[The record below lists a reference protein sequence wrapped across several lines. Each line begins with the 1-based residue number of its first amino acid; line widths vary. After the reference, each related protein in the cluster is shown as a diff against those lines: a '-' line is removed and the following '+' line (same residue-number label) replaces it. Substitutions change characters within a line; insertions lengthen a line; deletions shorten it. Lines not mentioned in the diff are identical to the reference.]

1 MANNRTGRLGGRV
14 GRQGGIAAAS
24 LLLAAAAAG
33 CVVGDLGGDSPAP
46 TGTAKAEIGQA
57 PLRRINRTEYNN
69 SVRDLFGIKSAP
81 ADAWPAEG
89 ITSGFDNDISGQG
102 ATANLVDQMMRS
114 AEQVADEAVLHL
126 DVLLPCS
133 AQSGGEAVACGTK
146 FVEAYGHRAYR
157 RPLTQDDRDRL
168 GKALAWGI
176 ARGGLKTG
184 VRLVIM
190 TLLQSPHF
198 LYRPEIGALGVAS
211 PGPLGTQVLA
221 LTDHEI
227 ATRLSFLLLNSCPDE
242 ALLAAA
248 DKGEVHTLEQV
259 EAQTERL
266 LDSPGGRAA
275 IKRFFHQWLPFD
287 RLGKAVK
294 APELFPEFTEETK
307 AAMADGAQAFVDH
320 VVFDSKEGSLRELMT
335 ANYAFVNARTAP
347 LYGLQG
353 TFGESLE
360 LATLTEPRAGL
371 LTQVGVMAA
380 LADNVQSSPV
390 ARGKFIYQ
398 DLLCQPVGSPPAN
411 LAGAG
416 VPPTP
421 DPTKTT
427 RERFDEHRTNP
438 ACASCHQVM
447 DPLGFGL
454 ESFDAI
460 GRFRSK
466 ENGKAI
472 DSTGDLTLDGE
483 KIRFDGAVELAGF
496 VAESPLARQCFA
508 RKWFT
513 YAFGRPDGEG
523 DAFTVDEL
531 QKAFPAATSPIKQL
545 FLAVTRTTAF
555 THRNSPV
562 LEACAQ

>member
-1 MANNRTGRLGGRV
+1 MANLRTASLGGRAF
-14 GRQGGIAAAS
+14 RRGGVAAAS

-33 CVVGDLGGDSPAP
+33 CVVGDLGGDAGESPQ
-46 TGTAKAEIGQA
+46 TGPAKAEIGQA
-57 PLRRINRTEYNN
+57 PLRRVNRTEYNN
-69 SVRDLFGIKSAP
+69 SVRDLFGVKSSP
-81 ADAWPAEG
+81 ADSWPAEG
-89 ITSGFDNDISGQG
+89 ITSGFDNDVSGQG
-102 ATANLVDQMMRS
+102 ATADLVDQMMRS
-114 AEQVADEAVLHL
+114 AEQVAAEAVAHL

-133 AQSGGEAVACGTK
+133 AQSGGDAVACGTK

-157 RPLTQDDRDRL
+157 RPLTPADRESL
-168 GKALAWGI
+168 GKALAWGV

-184 VRLVIM
+184 VRMVIM
-190 TLLQSPHF
+190 TMLQSPHF
-198 LYRPEIGALGVAS
+198 LYRPEIGTLDAS
-211 PGPLGTQVLA
+211 APGSSRLS

-259 EAQTERL
+259 QAQTERL

-275 IKRFFHQWLPFD
+275 IQRFFHQWFPFD

-294 APELFPEFTEETK
+294 APDLFPEFTEETK

-335 ANYAFVNARTAP
+335 ANYAFVNERTAP

-353 TFGESLE
+353 TFGPSLE
-360 LATLTEPRAGL
+360 FATLTEPRAGL

-427 RERFDEHRTNP
+427 RERFDEHRSNP
-438 ACASCHQVM
+438 ACASCHKVM

-460 GRFRSK
+460 GRFRFK
-466 ENGKAI
+466 ENGKDI
-472 DSTGDLTLDGE
+472 DSTGDLRLDGE
-483 KIRFDGAVELAGF
+483 DISFDGAIELSRI
-496 VAESPLARQCFA
+496 VADSPLTRQCFA

-513 YAFGRPDGEG
+513 YAFGRPDTTD

-531 QKAFPAATSPIKQL
+531 QKAFPDAESPIKQL

-555 THRNSPV
+555 THRSSPV
-562 LEACAQ
+562 IEACAQ

>member
-1 MANNRTGRLGGRV
+1 M
-14 GRQGGIAAAS
+14 
-24 LLLAAAAAG
+24 
-33 CVVGDLGGDSPAP
+33 VGDLGGDGSDTPVP
-46 TGTAKAEIGQA
+46 PGEVQEEIGQS

-81 ADAWPAEG
+81 ADSWPADG

-102 ATANLVDQMMRS
+102 ATADLVDQMLRS
-114 AEQVADEAVLHL
+114 AELVAVEAVAHL

-133 AQSGGEAVACGTK
+133 VQSGGDAACGAK
-146 FVEAYGHRAYR
+146 FVETFGHRAYR
-157 RPLTQDDRDRL
+157 RPLTQEDRDRL
-168 GKALAWGI
+168 GAALAWGI
-176 ARGGLKTG
+176 TRGGLKTG
-184 VRLVIM
+184 VRMVIM

-198 LYRPEIGALGVAS
+198 LYRPEIGAPDAAS
-211 PGPLGTQVLA
+211 VGTKKLA

-227 ATRLSFLLLNSCPDE
+227 ATRLSYLLLNSCPDE

-259 EAQTERL
+259 EAQTSRL
-266 LDSPGGRAA
+266 LDSPAGRVA

-287 RLGKAVK
+287 RLSKAVK
-294 APELFPEFTEETK
+294 SPELFPEFNEEMKT
-307 AAMADGAQAFVDH
+307 AMADGAQAFVDH
-320 VVFDSKEGSLRELMT
+320 VVFDSKEGNLRELMT
-335 ANYAFVNARTAP
+335 ANYAFVNAKTAP

-353 TFGESLE
+353 NFGANQE

-390 ARGKFIYQ
+390 ARGQFIFQ
-398 DLLCQPVGSPPAN
+398 GLLCQPVGAPPGN
-411 LAGAG
+411 LEGAG

-427 RERFDEHRTNP
+427 RERYDEHRTNP

-460 GRFRSK
+460 GRFRFK
-466 ENGKAI
+466 ENGKDI
-472 DSTGDLTLDGE
+472 DATGELTLDGE
-483 KIRFDGAVELAGF
+483 KISFDGALELSKF
-496 VAESPLARQCFA
+496 VAESPLARECFA

-513 YAFGRPDGEG
+513 YSFGRINGAD
-523 DAFTVDEL
+523 DALTVEEL
-531 QKAFPAATSPIKQL
+531 QRAFPEPTSPIKQL
-545 FLAVTRTTAF
+545 FLAVTRTAAF

-562 LEACAQ
+562 LEACSQ

>member
-1 MANNRTGRLGGRV
+1 VANLRTASLGGRV
-14 GRQGGIAAAS
+14 GRRGGFAAAS

-33 CVVGDLGGDSPAP
+33 CVVGDLGGDSGESPP
-46 TGTAKAEIGQA
+46 TGAAQAEIGQA

-102 ATANLVDQMMRS
+102 ATADLVDQMMRS
-114 AEQVADEAVLHL
+114 AEQVADEAALHL

-133 AQSGGEAVACGTK
+133 AQSGGDAVACGTK
-146 FVEAYGHRAYR
+146 FVEAHGHRAYR
-157 RPLTQDDRDRL
+157 RPLTPDDRDRL

-184 VRLVIM
+184 VRMVIM

-198 LYRPEIGALGVAS
+198 LYRPEVGVPDVAS
-211 PGPLGTQVLA
+211 PSTPRLA

-294 APELFPEFTEETK
+294 APELFPEFTEETRT
-307 AAMADGAQAFVDH
+307 AMADGAQAFVDH

-335 ANYAFVNARTAP
+335 ANYAFVNAKTAP

-353 TFGESLE
+353 TFGASLE

-427 RERFDEHRTNP
+427 RERFDEHRSNP

-466 ENGKAI
+466 ENGKDI
-472 DSTGDLTLDGE
+472 DSTGSLTLDG
-483 KIRFDGAVELAGF
+483 KKVSFDGAVELSKF

-523 DAFTVDEL
+523 DALTVDEL
-531 QKAFPAATSPIKQL
+531 QKAFPDATSPIKQL